1 MLFKKS
7 TFFLLLF
14 SCALGSGEVHAQTK
28 ERPNIIVFI
37 VDDMGWEDTSVPF
50 WKEKTPLN
58 NFYQTPNMERLAN
71 QGMKFTQAY
80 ASSVCSPSRVSLM
93 SGMNAAR
100 HRVTNWTLNRNASV
114 DAKDDELDFP
124 LWNVNGMQPVDTIE
138 RSVFVNSLP
147 QLLKENGYLTVH
159 AGKAHF
165 GAVGT
170 PGADPINLGFDVN
183 IAGHAAG
190 GPGSFLGTENF
201 GNNKDGT
208 PKSPWGVPGLEEYYG
223 QDIFLTEA
231 LTQKALKVLN
241 DSLSNQKPFFL
252 YMSHYAVHVPFNA
265 DKRFYQKYIDKGAT
279 HVEAQYAS
287 MVEGMDKSLGDMMDF
302 LESKH
307 LTDNTI
313 ILFISDNGGYAIQDR
328 GRTCKKHRWNEPLKS
343 GKGSAYEG
351 GIRVPMLVKWPAVV
365 KENSVTEYPVIIE
378 DIFPTVLNMA
388 GVKKTKTVQHIDGE
402 NFISVLKANKQ
413 VNRKSAIYWH
423 FPNSWGE
430 TGPGIGATSTVRDG
444 DWKLIYWHKT
454 QKKELFNIKN
464 DIGEEQD
471 LAMNNPK
478 IVKRLSH
485 KLGGYLRH
493 VDAQMPIIKNTKA
506 SVPYPDVVSDR

>member
-1 MLFKKS
+1 
-7 TFFLLLF
+7 
-14 SCALGSGEVHAQTK
+14 
-28 ERPNIIVFI
+28 
-37 VDDMGWEDTSVPF
+37 
-50 WKEKTPLN
+50 
-58 NFYQTPNMERLAN
+58 
-71 QGMKFTQAY
+71 
-80 ASSVCSPSRVSLM
+80 
-93 SGMNAAR
+93 
-100 HRVTNWTLNRNASV
+100 
-114 DAKDDELDFP
+114 
-124 LWNVNGMQPVDTIE
+124 
-138 RSVFVNSLP
+138 
-147 QLLKENGYLTVH
+147 
-159 AGKAHF
+159 
-165 GAVGT
+165 
-170 PGADPINLGFDVN
+170 
-183 IAGHAAG
+183 
-190 GPGSFLGTENF
+190 
-201 GNNKDGT
+201 
-208 PKSPWGVPGLEEYYG
+208 
-223 QDIFLTEA
+223 
-231 LTQKALKVLN
+231 
-241 DSLSNQKPFFL
+241 
-252 YMSHYAVHVPFNA
+252 MSHYAVHVPFNA

-328 GRTCKKHRWNEPLKS
+328 GRTGKKHRWNEPLKS

>member
-7 TFFLLLF
+7 TFLLLLF
-14 SCALGSGEVHAQTK
+14 SCAIGSGEVHAQTK

-58 NFYQTPNMERLAN
+58 NFYQTPNIERLAS

-252 YMSHYAVHVPFNA
+252 YMSHYAVHVPFNS
-265 DKRFYQKYIDKGAT
+265 DKRFY
-279 HVEAQYAS
+279 
-287 MVEGMDKSLGDMMDF
+287 
-302 LESKH
+302 
-307 LTDNTI
+307 
-313 ILFISDNGGYAIQDR
+313 
-328 GRTCKKHRWNEPLKS
+328 
-343 GKGSAYEG
+343 
-351 GIRVPMLVKWPAVV
+351 
-365 KENSVTEYPVIIE
+365 
-378 DIFPTVLNMA
+378 
-388 GVKKTKTVQHIDGE
+388 
-402 NFISVLKANKQ
+402 
-413 VNRKSAIYWH
+413 
-423 FPNSWGE
+423 
-430 TGPGIGATSTVRDG
+430 
-444 DWKLIYWHKT
+444 
-454 QKKELFNIKN
+454 
-464 DIGEEQD
+464 
-471 LAMNNPK
+471 
-478 IVKRLSH
+478 
-485 KLGGYLRH
+485 
-493 VDAQMPIIKNTKA
+493 
-506 SVPYPDVVSDR
+506 

>member
-1 MLFKKS
+1 M
-7 TFFLLLF
+7 
-14 SCALGSGEVHAQTK
+14 
-28 ERPNIIVFI
+28 
-37 VDDMGWEDTSVPF
+37 
-50 WKEKTPLN
+50 
-58 NFYQTPNMERLAN
+58 Y
-71 QGMKFTQAY
+71 
-80 ASSVCSPSRVSLM
+80 
-93 SGMNAAR
+93 
-100 HRVTNWTLNRNASV
+100 
-114 DAKDDELDFP
+114 
-124 LWNVNGMQPVDTIE
+124 
-138 RSVFVNSLP
+138 
-147 QLLKENGYLTVH
+147 
-159 AGKAHF
+159 
-165 GAVGT
+165 
-170 PGADPINLGFDVN
+170 

-208 PKSPWGVPGLEEYYG
+208 PKSPWGVPGLEEYFG

-231 LTQKALKVLN
+231 LTQKALKVVN
-241 DSLSNQKPFFL
+241 DSLVNQKPFFL

-287 MVEGMDKSLGDMMDF
+287 MVEGMDKSLGDIMNF
-302 LESKH
+302 LDHKH
-307 LTDNTI
+307 LSENTI

-328 GRTCKKHRWNEPLKS
+328 GRAGKKHRWNEPLKS

-351 GIRVPMLVKWPAVV
+351 GIRVPMLVKWPTVV

-378 DIFPTVLNMA
+378 VLFPTVLKMA
-388 GVKKTKTVQHIDGE
+388 GVKNRKTVQHIDGE

-413 VNRKSAIYWH
+413 TNRKSAMYWH
-423 FPNSWGE
+423 YPNSWGE

-464 DIGEEQD
+464 DIGEEKD

-478 IVKRLSH
+478 IVIKLSD
-485 KLGGYLRH
+485 KLGAYLRN
-493 VDAQMPIIKNTKA
+493 VDAQMPIVKNTKA
-506 SVPYPDVVSDR
+506 IVPYPDAVSDR